1 MDQWIRTDK
10 KMEIVERVAENGV
23 PYLYFPALEDIG
35 VRHAFSTKE
44 GGVSTGV
51 YESMNL
57 SFTKPGEKRE
67 NVLENYRRMAKAIGV
82 GENSFVLSDQTHT
95 TNVLQVK
102 KEHLGL
108 GITKERIPDIDGMVT
123 NVPGLTLVT
132 FYADCIPLYFV
143 DPVKRAIGLS
153 HSGWRGT
160 IKEMGRITVEKM
172 IECYGSKPR
181 DIIAAI
187 GPGICVDCY
196 EISKELGE
204 RFEREFQAGDV
215 KEILTPYV
223 NDHCHL
229 NLWRANEMIL
239 EKAGILPEN
248 IHTSNI
254 CTHCNSTRLYSHR
267 TMGAERGN
275 LAAMLALI
283 E

>member
-1 MDQWIRTDK
+1 
-10 KMEIVERVAENGV
+10 
-23 PYLYFPALEDIG
+23 
-35 VRHAFSTKE
+35 
-44 GGVSTGV
+44 
-51 YESMNL
+51 
-57 SFTKPGEKRE
+57 
-67 NVLENYRRMAKAIGV
+67 
-82 GENSFVLSDQTHT
+82 
-95 TNVLQVK
+95 
-102 KEHLGL
+102 
-108 GITKERIPDIDGMVT
+108 
-123 NVPGLTLVT
+123 
-132 FYADCIPLYFV
+132 
-143 DPVKRAIGLS
+143 
-153 HSGWRGT
+153 
-160 IKEMGRITVEKM
+160 MGRITVEKM

-196 EISKELGE
+196 EISKELGK
-204 RFEREFQAGDV
+204 RFEQEFQAGDV

-248 IHTSNI
+248 IYTSNI